1 MDTIQQAIFYTEQN
15 LKQFLYNFSFVPDD
29 KLNWSPSPTARTP
42 MQILSHTAVI
52 AQSLVSMLNGIG
64 SDASLETV
72 LASLKKAESE
82 LTDREQAIM
91 VLKDGVS
98 KALEAMK
105 ALKPEQ
111 LSTIVNHPFMNAPIA
126 TWMNLYWRHLD
137 MHTAQIEYLQSCWGD
152 NEFHFAG

>member
-1 MDTIQQAIFYTEQN
+1 
-15 LKQFLYNFSFVPDD
+15 
-29 KLNWSPSPTARTP
+29 